1 MNKLILTY
9 SKSIFL
15 RVVLGAFLILQV
27 PNAYA
32 ETNLSAR
39 EIMEKVDV
47 ESRKSTD
54 SAFTR
59 MKLTT
64 CKYGLSGGKVKCA
77 EKARVKLIENAQI
90 NTGEGNQDTKS
101 IAIILEP
108 SSEKGIGM
116 LSYSYDD
123 SDRDNETWLYL
134 SALGKVKRIS
144 VRNSDDEETESAS
157 IFGTE
162 MTTEDQETGKLDD
175 YTYELLELG
184 TFRGREVAVVES
196 TPKQHRISKSSYG
209 KTQNW
214 VDTERFITL
223 KVQMFDKYNNPIKK
237 LEVGKVEK
245 INDVWMGRSLTFFNT
260 VSNRLTNMKLEAIN
274 FDMDIKEDFLTQRAL
289 TDQAFRERFL
299 KDLRKQAK

>member
-1 MNKLILTY
+1 MNRLILNN
-9 SKSIFL
+9 SNSPLLVVALSIFFIFS
-15 RVVLGAFLILQV
+15 VSNV
-27 PNAYA
+27 YA
-32 ETNLSAR
+32 ETDLSAR
-39 EIMEKVDV
+39 EIMEKVDE
-47 ESRKSTD
+47 ESRKSTE

-64 CKYGLSGGKVKCA
+64 CKYGKRDGKVKCA
-77 EKARVKLIENAQI
+77 EKARVKLVESAQI
-90 NTGEGNQDTKS
+90 NTGENNKDSKS

-108 SSEKGIGM
+108 ASEKGIGM

-175 YTYELLELG
+175 YTYELLDQG
-184 TFRGREVAVVES
+184 TFRGREVVVIES
-196 TPKQHRISKSSYG
+196 TPKPHRLSKSSYG
-209 KTQNW
+209 KTQSW
-214 VDTERFITL
+214 IDTERFISL

-245 INDVWMGRSLTFFNT
+245 INNVWMGRSLTFFNT

-274 FDMDIKEDFLTQRAL
+274 FDMDINEDFLTQRAL
-289 TDQAFRERFL
+289 TDQAFREKYL

>member
-1 MNKLILTY
+1 MNRLLVTSNYSLLVIVLTV
-9 SKSIFL
+9 FL
-15 RVVLGAFLILQV
+15 SLSSVQV
-27 PNAYA
+27 YA
-32 ETNLSAR
+32 ETDLNAR
-39 EIMEKVDV
+39 EIMEKVDE
-47 ESRKSTD
+47 ESRKSSD

-77 EKARVKLIENAQI
+77 EKARVKLVESAQI
-90 NTGEGNQDTKS
+90 NTGQDNKDSKS

-175 YTYELLELG
+175 YTYELLGQGE
-184 TFRGREVAVVES
+184 FRGREVAVIES
-196 TPKQHRISKSSYG
+196 TPKPHRLSKSSYG
-209 KTQNW
+209 KTQSW
-214 VDTERFITL
+214 IDTERFITL
-223 KVQMFDKYNNPIKK
+223 KVKMFDKYNNPIKK

-274 FDMDIKEDFLTQRAL
+274 FDMEIEEDFLTQRAL
-289 TDQAFRERFL
+289 TDQAFREKFL

>member
-1 MNKLILTY
+1 MNRLILNNLK
-9 SKSIFL
+9 SNLFIALISIF
-15 RVVLGAFLILQV
+15 FILCSSITI
-27 PNAYA
+27 A
-32 ETNLSAR
+32 ETKLTAL
-39 EIMEKVDV
+39 EIMEKVDE

-59 MKLTT
+59 MKLTS
-64 CKYGLSGGKVKCA
+64 CKYGKKDGKIKCA
-77 EKARVKLIENAQI
+77 EKARIKLVESAQI
-90 NTGEGNQDTKS
+90 NTGDDNQDTKS
-101 IAIILEP
+101 VSIILEP
-108 SSEKGIGM
+108 ASEKGIGM

-123 SDRDNETWLYL
+123 SNRDNETWLYL

-162 MTTEDQETGKLDD
+162 MIIEDQETGKLDD
-175 YTYELLELG
+175 YIYELLEQG
-184 TFRGREVAVVES
+184 KFRGREVAVIES
-196 TPKQHRISKSSYG
+196 TPKPYRLSKSSYG
-209 KTQNW
+209 KTQSW
-214 VDTERFITL
+214 IDTERFISL
-223 KVQMFDKYNNPIKK
+223 KVQMFDKYNNPIKR

-274 FDMDIKEDFLTQRAL
+274 FDMDIQEDFLTQRAL
-289 TDQAFRERFL
+289 TDQAFREKYL

>member
-1 MNKLILTY
+1 MNRLILNNL
-9 SKSIFL
+9 KPNLFIALISIF
-15 RVVLGAFLILQV
+15 FILCSSITI
-27 PNAYA
+27 A
-32 ETNLSAR
+32 ETKLTAL
-39 EIMEKVDV
+39 EIMENVDE

-59 MKLTT
+59 MKLTS
-64 CKYGLSGGKVKCA
+64 CKYGKKDGKIKCA
-77 EKARVKLIENAQI
+77 EKARIKLVESAQI
-90 NTGEGNQDTKS
+90 NTGDDNQDTKTVS
-101 IAIILEP
+101 IILEP
-108 SSEKGIGM
+108 ASEKGIGM

-175 YTYELLELG
+175 YTYELLEQG
-184 TFRGREVAVVES
+184 KFRGREVAVIES
-196 TPKQHRISKSSYG
+196 TPKPYRLSKSSYG
-209 KTQNW
+209 KTQSW
-214 VDTERFITL
+214 IDTERFISL
-223 KVQMFDKYNNPIKK
+223 KVQMFDKYNNPIKR

-274 FDMDIKEDFLTQRAL
+274 FDMDIQEDFLTQRAL
-289 TDQAFRERFL
+289 TDQAFREKFL

>member
-1 MNKLILTY
+1 MNRLLLTTNY
-9 SKSIFL
+9 SLLF
-15 RVVLGAFLILQV
+15 VLLSAFLSLSSFQV
-27 PNAYA
+27 YA
-32 ETNLSAR
+32 ETDLSAR
-39 EIMEKVDV
+39 EIMEKQD
-47 ESRKSTD
+47 EERRKSTD

-64 CKYGLSGGKVKCA
+64 CKYGISGGKVKCA
-77 EKARVKLIENAQI
+77 EKARIKLVESAQI
-90 NTGEGNQDTKS
+90 NTGENNKDTKS
-101 IAIILEP
+101 IAIILQP

-175 YTYELLELG
+175 YTYEILDQG
-184 TFRGREVAVVES
+184 KFRGREVAVIES
-196 TPKQHRISKSSYG
+196 TPKPHRLSKSSYG
-209 KTQNW
+209 KTRSW
-214 VDTERFITL
+214 IDTERFITL

-237 LEVGKVEK
+237 LEVGKVE
-245 INDVWMGRSLTFFNT
+245 IGRASC
-260 VSNRLTNMKLEAIN
+260 
-274 FDMDIKEDFLTQRAL
+274 
-289 TDQAFRERFL
+289 RERV
-299 KDLRKQAK
+299 

>member
-1 MNKLILTY
+1 MNRLLVTANY
-9 SKSIFL
+9 SLLAIMLSGFLSI
-15 RVVLGAFLILQV
+15 ISLQI
-27 PNAYA
+27 YA
-32 ETNLSAR
+32 ETDLSAR
-39 EIMEKVDV
+39 EIMEKVD
-47 ESRKSTD
+47 EERRKSLD

-64 CKYGLSGGKVKCA
+64 CRYGLSEGKVKCA
-77 EKARVKLIENAQI
+77 EKARVKLVESAQI
-90 NTGEGNQDTKS
+90 NAGKDGKDSKS

-116 LSYSYDD
+116 LSYTYDD

-175 YTYELLELG
+175 YTYKILG
-184 TFRGREVAVVES
+184 QGKFRGREVAVIES
-196 TPKQHRISKSSYG
+196 TPKPHRLSKSSYG
-209 KTQNW
+209 KTQSW
-214 VDTERFITL
+214 IDTERFINL
-223 KVQMFDKYNNPIKK
+223 KIQMFDKYNNPIKK

-245 INDVWMGRSLTFFNT
+245 INNVWMGRSLTFFNT
-260 VSNRLTNMKLEAIN
+260 ASNRLTNMKLEAIN

-289 TDQAFRERFL
+289 TDQAFREKFL

>member
-1 MNKLILTY
+1 MNRLLVTSNY
-9 SKSIFL
+9 SLLVIVLSVFL
-15 RVVLGAFLILQV
+15 SLSSVQV
-27 PNAYA
+27 YA
-32 ETNLSAR
+32 ETDLNAR
-39 EIMEKVDV
+39 EIMEKVDE
-47 ESRKSTD
+47 ESRKSSD

-77 EKARVKLIENAQI
+77 EKARVKLVESAQI
-90 NTGEGNQDTKS
+90 NTGQDNKDSKS

-116 LSYSYDD
+116 LSYNYDD

-175 YTYELLELG
+175 YTYELLG
-184 TFRGREVAVVES
+184 QGKFRGREVAVIES
-196 TPKQHRISKSSYG
+196 TPKPHRLSKSSYG
-209 KTQNW
+209 KTQSW
-214 VDTERFITL
+214 IDTERYITL

-274 FDMDIKEDFLTQRAL
+274 FDMEIKEDFLTQRSL
-289 TDQAFRERFL
+289 TDQAFREKFL

>member
-1 MNKLILTY
+1 MNRLILTN
-9 SKSIFL
+9 SKSPLLIAALSIFFIFS
-15 RVVLGAFLILQV
+15 VSNV
-27 PNAYA
+27 YA
-32 ETNLSAR
+32 ETDLSAR
-39 EIMEKVDV
+39 EIMEKVDE
-47 ESRKSTD
+47 ESRKSTE

-64 CKYGLSGGKVKCA
+64 CKYGKRDGKVKCA
-77 EKARVKLIENAQI
+77 EKARVKLVESAQI
-90 NTGEGNQDTKS
+90 NTGEDNKDSKS

-108 SSEKGIGM
+108 ASEKGIGM

-175 YTYELLELG
+175 YTYELLDQG
-184 TFRGREVAVVES
+184 TFRGREVAVIES
-196 TPKQHRISKSSYG
+196 TPKSHRLSKSSYG

-214 VDTERFITL
+214 IDTERFISL

-237 LEVGKVEK
+237 LEVGRVEK
-245 INDVWMGRSLTFFNT
+245 INNVWMGRSLTFFNT

-274 FDMDIKEDFLTQRAL
+274 FDMDINEDFLTQRAL
-289 TDQAFRERFL
+289 TDQAFREKYL

>member
-1 MNKLILTY
+1 MNRLLLTTNY
-9 SKSIFL
+9 SLLF
-15 RVVLGAFLILQV
+15 VLLSAFLSLSSFQV
-27 PNAYA
+27 YA
-32 ETNLSAR
+32 ETDLSAR
-39 EIMEKVDV
+39 EIMEKQDE

-64 CKYGLSGGKVKCA
+64 CKYGISGGKVKCA
-77 EKARVKLIENAQI
+77 EKARIKLVESAQI
-90 NTGEGNQDTKS
+90 NTGENNKDTKS
-101 IAIILEP
+101 IAIILQP

-116 LSYSYDD
+116 LSYGYDD

-144 VRNSDDEETESAS
+144 VRNSEDEETESAS

-175 YTYELLELG
+175 YTYELLDQGE
-184 TFRGREVAVVES
+184 FRGREVVVIES
-196 TPKQHRISKSSYG
+196 TPKPHRLSKSSYG
-209 KTQNW
+209 KTRSW
-214 VDTERFITL
+214 IDTERFITL
-223 KVQMFDKYNNPIKK
+223 KVQMFDKYNNPIKR

-274 FDMDIKEDFLTQRAL
+274 FDMKIKEDFLTQRAL
-289 TDQAFRERFL
+289 TDQAFREKFL

>member
-1 MNKLILTY
+1 MNRLLVFML
-9 SKSIFL
+9 SVFL
-15 RVVLGAFLILQV
+15 SLSGLQV
-27 PNAYA
+27 YA
-32 ETNLSAR
+32 ETDLSAR
-39 EIMEKVDV
+39 EIMEKVDE
-47 ESRKSTD
+47 ESRKSTE

-64 CKYGLSGGKVKCA
+64 CKYGKRDGKVKCA
-77 EKARVKLIENAQI
+77 EKARVKLVESAQI
-90 NTGEGNQDTKS
+90 NTGEDNKDSKS

-108 SSEKGIGM
+108 ASEKGIGM

-175 YTYELLELG
+175 YTYELLDQG
-184 TFRGREVAVVES
+184 TFRGREVVVIES
-196 TPKQHRISKSSYG
+196 TPKPHRLSKSSYG
-209 KTQNW
+209 KTQSW
-214 VDTERFITL
+214 IDTERFISL

-237 LEVGKVEK
+237 LEVGRVEK
-245 INDVWMGRSLTFFNT
+245 INNVWMGRSLTFFNT

-274 FDMDIKEDFLTQRAL
+274 FDMDINEDFLTQRAL
-289 TDQAFRERFL
+289 TDQAFREKYL

>member
-1 MNKLILTY
+1 MNRLILTN
-9 SKSIFL
+9 SNSPLLVVALSIFFIFS
-15 RVVLGAFLILQV
+15 VSNV
-27 PNAYA
+27 YA
-32 ETNLSAR
+32 ETDLSAR
-39 EIMEKVDV
+39 EIMEKVDE
-47 ESRKSTD
+47 ESRKSTE

-64 CKYGLSGGKVKCA
+64 CKYGKRDGKVKCA
-77 EKARVKLIENAQI
+77 EKARVKLVESAQI
-90 NTGEGNQDTKS
+90 NTGEDNKDSKS

-108 SSEKGIGM
+108 ASEKGIGM

-175 YTYELLELG
+175 YTYELLDQG
-184 TFRGREVAVVES
+184 TFRGREVAVIES
-196 TPKQHRISKSSYG
+196 TPKSHRLSKSSYG

-214 VDTERFITL
+214 IDTERFISL

-245 INDVWMGRSLTFFNT
+245 INNVWMGRSLTFFNT

-274 FDMDIKEDFLTQRAL
+274 FDMDISEDFLTQRAL
-289 TDQAFRERFL
+289 TDQAFREKYL

>member
-1 MNKLILTY
+1 MNRLLVTSNY
-9 SKSIFL
+9 SLLVIVLS
-15 RVVLGAFLILQV
+15 VVLSLFSV
-27 PNAYA
+27 KVYA
-32 ETNLSAR
+32 ETDLSAR
-39 EIMEKVDV
+39 EIMEKVDE
-47 ESRKSTD
+47 ESRKSSD

-64 CKYGLSGGKVKCA
+64 CRYGLSGGKVKCA
-77 EKARVKLIENAQI
+77 EKARVKLVESAQI
-90 NTGEGNQDTKS
+90 NTGQDNKDSKS

-175 YTYELLELG
+175 YTYELLG
-184 TFRGREVAVVES
+184 QGKFRGREVAVVES
-196 TPKQHRISKSSYG
+196 TPKPHRLSKSSYG
-209 KTQNW
+209 KTQSW
-214 VDTERFITL
+214 IDTERFIIL

-274 FDMDIKEDFLTQRAL
+274 FDMDINEDFLTQRAL
-289 TDQAFRERFL
+289 TDQAFREKFL

>member
-1 MNKLILTY
+1 MNRLLVTSNY
-9 SKSIFL
+9 SLLVIVLSVFL
-15 RVVLGAFLILQV
+15 SLSSLQV
-27 PNAYA
+27 YA
-32 ETNLSAR
+32 ETDLSAR
-39 EIMEKVDV
+39 EIMEKVDE
-47 ESRKSTD
+47 ESRKSSD

-64 CKYGLSGGKVKCA
+64 CRYGLSGGKVKCA
-77 EKARVKLIENAQI
+77 EKARVKLVESAQI
-90 NTGEGNQDTKS
+90 NTGKDNKDSKS

-175 YTYELLELG
+175 YTYKLLGQGE
-184 TFRGREVAVVES
+184 FRGREVAVIES
-196 TPKQHRISKSSYG
+196 IPKPHRLSKSSYG
-209 KTQNW
+209 KTQSW
-214 VDTERFITL
+214 IDTERFITL

-274 FDMDIKEDFLTQRAL
+274 FDMEIEEDFLTQRAL
-289 TDQAFRERFL
+289 TDQAFREKFL

>member
-1 MNKLILTY
+1 MNRLLLTN
-9 SKSIFL
+9 SNSPLLVVALSIFFIFS
-15 RVVLGAFLILQV
+15 VSNV
-27 PNAYA
+27 YA
-32 ETNLSAR
+32 ETDLSAR
-39 EIMEKVDV
+39 EIMEKVDE
-47 ESRKSTD
+47 ESRKSTE

-64 CKYGLSGGKVKCA
+64 CKYGKRDGKVKCA
-77 EKARVKLIENAQI
+77 EKARVKLVESAQI
-90 NTGEGNQDTKS
+90 NTGENNKDSKS

-108 SSEKGIGM
+108 ASEKGIGM

-175 YTYELLELG
+175 YTYELLDQG
-184 TFRGREVAVVES
+184 TFRGREVVVIES
-196 TPKQHRISKSSYG
+196 TPKPHRLSKSSYG
-209 KTQNW
+209 KTQSW
-214 VDTERFITL
+214 IDTERFISL

-245 INDVWMGRSLTFFNT
+245 INNVWMGRSLTFFNT

-274 FDMDIKEDFLTQRAL
+274 FDMDINEDFLTQRAL
-289 TDQAFRERFL
+289 TDQAFREKYL

>member
-1 MNKLILTY
+1 MNRLILNNLK
-9 SKSIFL
+9 SNLFIALISIF
-15 RVVLGAFLILQV
+15 FILCSSITI
-27 PNAYA
+27 A
-32 ETNLSAR
+32 ETKLTAL
-39 EIMEKVDV
+39 EIMEKVDE

-59 MKLTT
+59 MKLTS
-64 CKYGLSGGKVKCA
+64 CKYGKKDGKIKCA
-77 EKARVKLIENAQI
+77 EKARIKLVESAQI
-90 NTGEGNQDTKS
+90 NTGDDNQDTKS
-101 IAIILEP
+101 VSIILEP
-108 SSEKGIGM
+108 ASEKGIGM

-123 SDRDNETWLYL
+123 SNRDNETWLYL

-175 YTYELLELG
+175 YTYELLEQG
-184 TFRGREVAVVES
+184 KFRGREVAVIES
-196 TPKQHRISKSSYG
+196 TPKPYRLSKSSYG
-209 KTQNW
+209 KTQSW
-214 VDTERFITL
+214 IDTERFISL
-223 KVQMFDKYNNPIKK
+223 KVQMFDKYNNPIKR

-274 FDMDIKEDFLTQRAL
+274 FNMDIQEDFLTQRAL
-289 TDQAFRERFL
+289 TDQAFREKYL

>member
-1 MNKLILTY
+1 MNRLLLTTNY
-9 SKSIFL
+9 SLLF
-15 RVVLGAFLILQV
+15 VLLSAFLSLSSFQV
-27 PNAYA
+27 YA
-32 ETNLSAR
+32 ETDLSAR
-39 EIMEKVDV
+39 EIMEKQD
-47 ESRKSTD
+47 EERRKSTD

-64 CKYGLSGGKVKCA
+64 CKYGISGGKVKCA
-77 EKARVKLIENAQI
+77 EKARIKLVESAQI
-90 NTGEGNQDTKS
+90 NTGENNKDTKS
-101 IAIILEP
+101 IAIILQP

-175 YTYELLELG
+175 YTYEILDQG
-184 TFRGREVAVVES
+184 KFRGREVVVIES
-196 TPKQHRISKSSYG
+196 TPKPHRLSKSSYG
-209 KTQNW
+209 KTQSW
-214 VDTERFITL
+214 IDTERFITL

-245 INDVWMGRSLTFFNT
+245 INDIWMGRSLTFFNT

-274 FDMDIKEDFLTQRAL
+274 FDIDIKEDFLTQRAL
-289 TDQAFRERFL
+289 TDQAFREKFL
-299 KDLRKQAK
+299 NNLRKQAK

>member
-1 MNKLILTY
+1 MNRLILTN
-9 SKSIFL
+9 SNSPLLVVALSIFFIFS
-15 RVVLGAFLILQV
+15 VSNI
-27 PNAYA
+27 YA

-39 EIMEKVDV
+39 EIMEKVDE
-47 ESRKSTD
+47 ESRKSTE

-64 CKYGLSGGKVKCA
+64 CKYGKRDGKVKCA
-77 EKARVKLIENAQI
+77 EKARVKLVESAQI
-90 NTGEGNQDTKS
+90 NTGENNKDSKS

-108 SSEKGIGM
+108 ASEKGIGM

-175 YTYELLELG
+175 YTYELLDQG
-184 TFRGREVAVVES
+184 TFRGREVVVIES
-196 TPKQHRISKSSYG
+196 TPKPHRLSKSSYG
-209 KTQNW
+209 KTQSW
-214 VDTERFITL
+214 IDTERFISL

-237 LEVGKVEK
+237 LEVGRVEK
-245 INDVWMGRSLTFFNT
+245 INNVWMGRSLTFFNT

-274 FDMDIKEDFLTQRAL
+274 FDMDINEDFLTQRAL
-289 TDQAFRERFL
+289 TDQAFREKYL

>member
-1 MNKLILTY
+1 MNRLILTN
-9 SKSIFL
+9 SNLPLLVVALSIFFIFS
-15 RVVLGAFLILQV
+15 VSNV
-27 PNAYA
+27 YA
-32 ETNLSAR
+32 ETDLSAR
-39 EIMEKVDV
+39 EIMEKVDE
-47 ESRKSTD
+47 ESRKSTE

-64 CKYGLSGGKVKCA
+64 CKYGKRDGKVKCA
-77 EKARVKLIENAQI
+77 EKARVKLVESAQI
-90 NTGEGNQDTKS
+90 NTGENNKDSKS

-108 SSEKGIGM
+108 ASEKGIGM

-175 YTYELLELG
+175 YTYELLDQG
-184 TFRGREVAVVES
+184 TFRGREVVVIES
-196 TPKQHRISKSSYG
+196 TPKPHRLSKSSYG
-209 KTQNW
+209 KTQSW
-214 VDTERFITL
+214 IDTERFISL

-245 INDVWMGRSLTFFNT
+245 INNVWMGRSLTFFNT

-274 FDMDIKEDFLTQRAL
+274 FDMDINEDFLTQRAL
-289 TDQAFRERFL
+289 TDQAFREKYL

>member
-1 MNKLILTY
+1 MNRLLVTSNY
-9 SKSIFL
+9 SSLVIVLSVFL
-15 RVVLGAFLILQV
+15 SLSSLQV
-27 PNAYA
+27 YA
-32 ETNLSAR
+32 ETDLSAR
-39 EIMEKVDV
+39 EIMEKVDE
-47 ESRKSTD
+47 ESRKSSD

-64 CKYGLSGGKVKCA
+64 CRYGLSGGKVKCA
-77 EKARVKLIENAQI
+77 EKARVKLVESAQI
-90 NTGEGNQDTKS
+90 NTGKDNKDSKN

-175 YTYELLELG
+175 YTYELLGQGE
-184 TFRGREVAVVES
+184 FRGREVAVIES
-196 TPKQHRISKSSYG
+196 IPKPHRLSKSSYG
-209 KTQNW
+209 KTQSW
-214 VDTERFITL
+214 IDTERFITL

-274 FDMDIKEDFLTQRAL
+274 FDMEIEEDFLTQRAL
-289 TDQAFRERFL
+289 TDQAFREKFL

>member
-1 MNKLILTY
+1 MNKLIITY
-9 SKSIFL
+9 SKSTLLTIA
-15 RVVLGAFLILQV
+15 LGTFLILQAPIV
-27 PNAYA
+27 YA
-32 ETNLSAR
+32 ENNLSAR
-39 EIMEKVDV
+39 DIMERVDV

-77 EKARVKLIENAQI
+77 EKARIKLIENAQI
-90 NTGEGNQDTKS
+90 NTGEGSQDTKS
-101 IAIILEP
+101 IAIILKP
-108 SSEKGIGM
+108 ASEKGIGM

-123 SDRDNETWLYL
+123 SDRDNQTWLYL

-175 YTYELLELG
+175 YTYELLEFG
-184 TFRGREVAVVES
+184 TFRGREVAVIEA
-196 TPKQHRISKSSYG
+196 TPKKHRISKSSYG

-214 VDTERFITL
+214 IDTERLITL

-289 TDQAFRERFL
+289 TDQAFREKFL

>member
-1 MNKLILTY
+1 MNRLLHSANYSLLFVLI
-9 SKSIFL
+9 S
-15 RVVLGAFLILQV
+15 AFLALSSLQV
-27 PNAYA
+27 HA
-32 ETNLSAR
+32 ETDLSAR
-39 EIMEKVDV
+39 EIMEKVD
-47 ESRKSTD
+47 EEGRKSTD

-64 CKYGLSGGKVKCA
+64 CKYGISGGKIKCA
-77 EKARVKLIENAQI
+77 EKARIKLVESAQI
-90 NTGEGNQDTKS
+90 NTGENNKDTKS
-101 IAIILEP
+101 IAIILQP

-175 YTYELLELG
+175 YTYEILDQG
-184 TFRGREVAVVES
+184 KFRGREVVVIES
-196 TPKQHRISKSSYG
+196 TPKPHRLSKSSYG
-209 KTQNW
+209 KTLSW
-214 VDTERFITL
+214 IDTERFITL

-274 FDMDIKEDFLTQRAL
+274 FDIDIKEDFLTQRAL
-289 TDQAFRERFL
+289 TDQAFREKFL

>member
-1 MNKLILTY
+1 MNRLILTN
-9 SKSIFL
+9 SNSPLLVVALSIFFIFS
-15 RVVLGAFLILQV
+15 VSNV
-27 PNAYA
+27 YA
-32 ETNLSAR
+32 ETDLSAR
-39 EIMEKVDV
+39 EIMEKVDE
-47 ESRKSTD
+47 ESRKSTE

-64 CKYGLSGGKVKCA
+64 CKYGKRDGKVKCA
-77 EKARVKLIENAQI
+77 EKARVKLVESAQI
-90 NTGEGNQDTKS
+90 NTGENNKDSKS

-108 SSEKGIGM
+108 ASEKGIGM

-175 YTYELLELG
+175 YTYELLDQG
-184 TFRGREVAVVES
+184 TFRGREVVVIES
-196 TPKQHRISKSSYG
+196 TPKPHRLSKSSYG
-209 KTQNW
+209 KTQSW
-214 VDTERFITL
+214 IDTERFISL

-245 INDVWMGRSLTFFNT
+245 INNVWMGRSLTFFNT
-260 VSNRLTNMKLEAIN
+260 VSNRLTNMILEAIN
-274 FDMDIKEDFLTQRAL
+274 FDMDINEDFLTQRAL
-289 TDQAFRERFL
+289 TDQAFREKYL

>member
-1 MNKLILTY
+1 MNRLILTN
-9 SKSIFL
+9 SNSPLLVVALSIFFIFS
-15 RVVLGAFLILQV
+15 VSNV
-27 PNAYA
+27 YA
-32 ETNLSAR
+32 ETDLSAR
-39 EIMEKVDV
+39 EIMEKVDE
-47 ESRKSTD
+47 ESRKSTE

-64 CKYGLSGGKVKCA
+64 CKYGKRDGKVKCA
-77 EKARVKLIENAQI
+77 EKARVKLVESAQI
-90 NTGEGNQDTKS
+90 NTGENNKDSKS

-108 SSEKGIGM
+108 ASEKGIGM

-175 YTYELLELG
+175 YTYELLDQG
-184 TFRGREVAVVES
+184 TFRGREVAVIES
-196 TPKQHRISKSSYG
+196 TPKSHRLSKSSYG

-214 VDTERFITL
+214 IDTERFISL

-245 INDVWMGRSLTFFNT
+245 INNVWMGRSLTFFNT

-274 FDMDIKEDFLTQRAL
+274 FDMDINEDFLTQRAL
-289 TDQAFRERFL
+289 TDQAFREKYL

>member
-1 MNKLILTY
+1 MNRLILTN
-9 SKSIFL
+9 SNSPLLVVALSIFFIFS
-15 RVVLGAFLILQV
+15 VSNV
-27 PNAYA
+27 YA
-32 ETNLSAR
+32 ETDLSAR
-39 EIMEKVDV
+39 EIMEKVDE
-47 ESRKSTD
+47 ESRKSTE

-64 CKYGLSGGKVKCA
+64 CKYGKRDGKVKCA
-77 EKARVKLIENAQI
+77 EKARVKLVERAQI
-90 NTGEGNQDTKS
+90 NTGENNKDSKS

-108 SSEKGIGM
+108 ASEKGIGM

-175 YTYELLELG
+175 YTYELLDQG
-184 TFRGREVAVVES
+184 TFRGREVVVIES
-196 TPKQHRISKSSYG
+196 TPKPHRLSKSSYG
-209 KTQNW
+209 KTQSW
-214 VDTERFITL
+214 IDTERFISL

-245 INDVWMGRSLTFFNT
+245 INNVWMGRSLTFFNT

-274 FDMDIKEDFLTQRAL
+274 FDMDINEDFLTQRAL
-289 TDQAFRERFL
+289 TDQAFREKYL

>member
-1 MNKLILTY
+1 MNRLLLTN
-9 SKSIFL
+9 SNSPLLVVALSIFFIFS
-15 RVVLGAFLILQV
+15 VSNV
-27 PNAYA
+27 YA
-32 ETNLSAR
+32 ETDLSAR
-39 EIMEKVDV
+39 EIMEKVDE
-47 ESRKSTD
+47 ESRKSTE

-64 CKYGLSGGKVKCA
+64 CKYGKRDGKVKCA
-77 EKARVKLIENAQI
+77 EKARVKLVESAQI
-90 NTGEGNQDTKS
+90 NTGEDNKDSKS

-108 SSEKGIGM
+108 ASEKGIGM

-123 SDRDNETWLYL
+123 SNRDNETWLYL

-175 YTYELLELG
+175 YTYELLDQG
-184 TFRGREVAVVES
+184 TFRGREVVVIES
-196 TPKQHRISKSSYG
+196 TPKPHRLSKSSYG

-214 VDTERFITL
+214 IDTERFISL

-245 INDVWMGRSLTFFNT
+245 INNVWMGRSLTFFNT

-274 FDMDIKEDFLTQRAL
+274 FDMDINEDFLTQRAL
-289 TDQAFRERFL
+289 TDQAFREKYL

>member
-1 MNKLILTY
+1 MNRLLHSANYSLLFVLI
-9 SKSIFL
+9 S
-15 RVVLGAFLILQV
+15 AFLALSSLQV
-27 PNAYA
+27 HA
-32 ETNLSAR
+32 ETDLSAR
-39 EIMEKVDV
+39 EIMEKVD
-47 ESRKSTD
+47 EEGRKSTD

-64 CKYGLSGGKVKCA
+64 CKYGISGGKIKCA
-77 EKARVKLIENAQI
+77 EKARIKLVESAQI
-90 NTGEGNQDTKS
+90 NTGENNKDTKS
-101 IAIILEP
+101 IAIILQP

-144 VRNSDDEETESAS
+144 VRNSEDEETESAS

-175 YTYELLELG
+175 YTYELLDQGE
-184 TFRGREVAVVES
+184 FRGREVAVIES
-196 TPKQHRISKSSYG
+196 TPKPHRLSKSSYG
-209 KTQNW
+209 KTQSW
-214 VDTERFITL
+214 IDTERFITL

-289 TDQAFRERFL
+289 TDQAFREKFL

>member
-1 MNKLILTY
+1 MKKLMTNNLNSKLFIVLISFCMALVSSY
-9 SKSIFL
+9 SI
-15 RVVLGAFLILQV
+15 
-27 PNAYA
+27 A
-32 ETNLSAR
+32 ETDLSAR
-39 EIMEKVDV
+39 EIMERVDE

-64 CKYGLSGGKVKCA
+64 CKYGKKDGKIKCA
-77 EKARVKLIENAQI
+77 EKPRIKLVENAQI
-90 NTGEGNQDTKS
+90 NTGEDNKDTKS
-101 IAIILEP
+101 VAIILEP
-108 SSEKGIGM
+108 ASEKGIGM
-116 LSYSYDD
+116 LSFSYDD

-175 YTYELLELG
+175 YTYELLEQG
-184 TFRGREVAVVES
+184 KFRGREVAVIES
-196 TPKQHRISKSSYG
+196 KPKPHRLSKSSYG
-209 KTQNW
+209 KTQSW
-214 VDTERFITL
+214 IDTERFINL
-223 KVQMFDKYNNPIKK
+223 KIQMFDKYNNPIKK

-245 INDVWMGRSLTFFNT
+245 INDVWIGRSLTFFNT

-289 TDQAFRERFL
+289 TDQAFREKYL

>member
-1 MNKLILTY
+1 MNKLILTH
-9 SKSIFL
+9 SKSTLLTF
-15 RVVLGAFLILQV
+15 VLGAFLTLQA
-27 PNAYA
+27 PNVYA

-39 EIMEKVDV
+39 EIMERVDV

-90 NTGEGNQDTKS
+90 NTGEGSQDTKS

-108 SSEKGIGM
+108 ASEKGIGM

-175 YTYELLELG
+175 YTYELLEFG
-184 TFRGREVAVVES
+184 TFRGREVAVVEA
-196 TPKQHRISKSSYG
+196 TPKKHRISKSSYG

-214 VDTERFITL
+214 IDTERFITL

-289 TDQAFRERFL
+289 TDQAFREKFL

>member
-1 MNKLILTY
+1 MNRLILTN
-9 SKSIFL
+9 SNSPLLVVALSIFFIFS
-15 RVVLGAFLILQV
+15 VSNV
-27 PNAYA
+27 YA
-32 ETNLSAR
+32 ETDLSAR
-39 EIMEKVDV
+39 EIMEKVDE
-47 ESRKSTD
+47 ESRKSTE

-64 CKYGLSGGKVKCA
+64 CKYGKRDGKVKCA
-77 EKARVKLIENAQI
+77 EKARVKLVESAQI
-90 NTGEGNQDTKS
+90 NTGENNKDSKS

-108 SSEKGIGM
+108 ASEKGIGM

-175 YTYELLELG
+175 YTYELLDQG
-184 TFRGREVAVVES
+184 TFRGREVVVIES
-196 TPKQHRISKSSYG
+196 TPKPHRFSKSSYG
-209 KTQNW
+209 KTQSW
-214 VDTERFITL
+214 IDTERFISL
-223 KVQMFDKYNNPIKK
+223 KVQMFDKYNNAIKK

-245 INDVWMGRSLTFFNT
+245 INNVWMGRSLTFFNT

-274 FDMDIKEDFLTQRAL
+274 FDMDINEDFLTQRAL
-289 TDQAFRERFL
+289 TDQAFREKYL

>member
-1 MNKLILTY
+1 MNRLILTN
-9 SKSIFL
+9 SNSPLLVVALSIFFIFS
-15 RVVLGAFLILQV
+15 VSNV
-27 PNAYA
+27 YA
-32 ETNLSAR
+32 ETDLSAR
-39 EIMEKVDV
+39 EIMEKVDE
-47 ESRKSTD
+47 ESRKSTE

-64 CKYGLSGGKVKCA
+64 CKYGKRDGKVKCA
-77 EKARVKLIENAQI
+77 EKARVKLVESAQI
-90 NTGEGNQDTKS
+90 NTGENNKDSKS

-108 SSEKGIGM
+108 ASEKGIGM

-144 VRNSDDEETESAS
+144 VRNSDDEETEYAS

-175 YTYELLELG
+175 YTYELLDQG
-184 TFRGREVAVVES
+184 TFRGREVVVIES
-196 TPKQHRISKSSYG
+196 TPKPHRLSKSSYG
-209 KTQNW
+209 KTQSW
-214 VDTERFITL
+214 IDTERFISL

-245 INDVWMGRSLTFFNT
+245 INNVWMGRSLTFFNT

-274 FDMDIKEDFLTQRAL
+274 FDMDINEDFLTQRAL
-289 TDQAFRERFL
+289 TDQAFREKYL